1 MRTSLA
7 PFSGINFTDL
17 TSCWLNWISSDQTE
31 QNTKYSNCQCRQK
44 PDTCC
49 ARCPYQD
56 HKLRSSVFN
65 LINLCKKK
73 FRRIFNLHNPT
84 QEMITQFTLATS
96 FSGMG
101 ILAMSTTAPAA
112 YLASLRNLLSELV
125 SRSAPG
131 TDPSS
136 ILSNWAFEDLAR
148 YNWDRYHL
156 LTDQMFNQGTQTTWS
171 HQAFMSLPDR
181 GTQHKL
187 QMKFSEA
194 QLILLST
201 ELEERH
207 RIKLLSA
214 SGTHAA
220 AFLHVSD
227 NMPGCSMSNA
237 EFEIAVRLRLNAPVH
252 THLPTI
258 CSCGEAVDPQGDH
271 LMKCKRG
278 NEWDMRHTAIN
289 QCVASITRAARLP
302 VTVETLVSQIAPP
315 TQGFNPPA
323 GRMDLIVTDSDF
335 VTILADVTV
344 THPNPSNNQTIS
356 AAMLSPG
363 YFAAHREQSKR
374 NKYLESARLVGAK
387 FFPLVLETLGTMGP
401 SFKKFLRKIQLEFL
415 RNMTNT
421 DPDTEREISN
431 KLLNLWTTRIS
442 CVLQRANS
450 RLILSKLSRI
460 HQAVSR
466 GNPAVS
472 VDFSNMASW
481 FI

>member
-1 MRTSLA
+1 
-7 PFSGINFTDL
+7 
-17 TSCWLNWISSDQTE
+17 
-31 QNTKYSNCQCRQK
+31 
-44 PDTCC
+44 
-49 ARCPYQD
+49 
-56 HKLRSSVFN
+56 
-65 LINLCKKK
+65 
-73 FRRIFNLHNPT
+73 
-84 QEMITQFTLATS
+84 
-96 FSGMG
+96 
-101 ILAMSTTAPAA
+101 
-112 YLASLRNLLSELV
+112 
-125 SRSAPG
+125 
-131 TDPSS
+131 
-136 ILSNWAFEDLAR
+136 
-148 YNWDRYHL
+148 
-156 LTDQMFNQGTQTTWS
+156 
-171 HQAFMSLPDR
+171 
-181 GTQHKL
+181 
-187 QMKFSEA
+187 
-194 QLILLST
+194 
-201 ELEERH
+201 
-207 RIKLLSA
+207 
-214 SGTHAA
+214 
-220 AFLHVSD
+220 
-227 NMPGCSMSNA
+227 
-237 EFEIAVRLRLNAPVH
+237 
-252 THLPTI
+252 
-258 CSCGEAVDPQGDH
+258 
-271 LMKCKRG
+271 
-278 NEWDMRHTAIN
+278 MRHTAIN

-315 TQGFNPPA
+315 TQGFNPPT

-401 SFKKFLRKIQLEFL
+401 SFKKYLRKIQLEFL
-415 RNMTNT
+415 RNMPNT